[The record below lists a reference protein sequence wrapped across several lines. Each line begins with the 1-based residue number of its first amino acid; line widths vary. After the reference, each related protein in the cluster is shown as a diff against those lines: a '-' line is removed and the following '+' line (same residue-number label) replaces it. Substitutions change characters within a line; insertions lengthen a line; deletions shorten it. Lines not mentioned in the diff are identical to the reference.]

1 MPRFPSVARNDGY
14 EVTGLPR
21 FPSVA
26 RNDEKRGKARLRV
39 GTSMRFLSGSWKG
52 VGTRVR
58 FLSGGRK
65 GVGTRVRF
73 FAGSR
78 KEVGTRVRFLS
89 GGWQEVGTRVRFLSG
104 SWQGVGTGVK
114 SKKLLF
120 IPSSPMREQEII
132 IFSVLLAEGQS
143 GLPRFARN
151 DGRRNVDCSSGFGR
165 LQ

>member
-1 MPRFPSVARNDGY
+1 MPRFARNDGG

-26 RNDEKRGKARLRV
+26 RNDERRGKARLR
-39 GTSMRFLSGSWKG
+39 

-58 FLSGGRK
+58 FLSGGR
-65 GVGTRVRF
+65 
-73 FAGSR
+73 
-78 KEVGTRVRFLS
+78 
-89 GGWQEVGTRVRFLSG
+89 QEVGTRGRFLSGSRQGVGTRMRFLSG
-104 SWQGVGTGVK
+104 SWQGVGTWVK

-120 IPSSPMREQEII
+120 IPSSSMREQEII
-132 IFSVLLAEGQS
+132 IFSVFLAEEECGLPRFARNDGYEVTGLPRFARNDGGEVI

-151 DGRRNVDCSSGFGR
+151 DGRRNVDCFSCFGR